1 MNQDDAARERR
12 WSMTT
17 KKHRIPTMTA
27 PPAHLQVCLSY
38 RAYRDSAAFDFV
50 RVAGPAAA
58 GMPPRDTG
66 ERRNVA
72 MPASNNAVNSTV

>member
-1 MNQDDAARERR
+1 MNQDDAAQRR

-17 KKHRIPTMTA
+17 QKHRIPTMTT
-27 PPAHLQVCLSY
+27 PPAHPQFCLSY

-50 RVAGPAAA
+50 RVAGPAAT

-72 MPASNNAVNSTV
+72 MPASHNAVNSTV